1 MTAGD
6 LATATPPAV
15 IDRRYSSEKPGLRRT
30 VRNPQMLVCE
40 PGCDAAPGS
49 ALKEADLKQIG
60 FVNVFDGIDFFAQ
73 DSGDR
78 VDAHGAATESF
89 DDSAQ
94 EFPVDVVETV
104 LINVEEPEGVAG
116 NGSRDLAGSLHLRII
131 SSSLQQAI
139 RNARR
144 AAAPR
149 RDFLAAFRRDR
160 RIQNFG
166 GPANDEFQLG
176 LGVEIQPV
184 NHTEAGPQWRRDQA
198 GASGRSDQREAAQIQ
213 TVRPG
218 AGPLTD
224 DDVELEV
231 LHRGIEDFLDIGL
244 EPMNLV
250 DEKHIAEFE
259 VCQNRSQITLHLDQ
273 RAGGRTESCPHFVG
287 NNGSECCLTQ
297 PGRTIQKNVVER
309 LTALA
314 RGLDGY
320 VEVVLNRLLANV
332 LRNPPRTKR

>member
-1 MTAGD
+1 
-6 LATATPPAV
+6 
-15 IDRRYSSEKPGLRRT
+15 
-30 VRNPQMLVCE
+30 MLVCE
-40 PGCDAAPGS
+40 PGRDAAPGS

-104 LINVEEPEGVAG
+104 LVNVEESEGVAG
-116 NGSRDLAGSLHLRII
+116 NRSRDL
-131 SSSLQQAI
+131 
-139 RNARR
+139 
-144 AAAPR
+144 
-149 RDFLAAFRRDR
+149 
-160 RIQNFG
+160 
-166 GPANDEFQLG
+166 
-176 LGVEIQPV
+176 
-184 NHTEAGPQWRRDQA
+184 A

-287 NNGSECCLTQ
+287 NNGSECRLTQ
-297 PGRTIQKNVVER
+297 PGRTVQKNVVER